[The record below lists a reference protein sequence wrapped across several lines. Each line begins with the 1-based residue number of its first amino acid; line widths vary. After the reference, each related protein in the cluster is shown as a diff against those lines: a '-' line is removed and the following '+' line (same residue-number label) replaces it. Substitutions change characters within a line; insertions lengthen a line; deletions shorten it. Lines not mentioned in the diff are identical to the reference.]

1 MKDEK
6 RHKNNS
12 FKSLH
17 KNGVVMVLIMNI
29 NKYRNYLI
37 TSIVKYVK
45 NHQFDLLSMIFNLFQ
60 LKKQTEF
67 Q

>member
-6 RHKNNS
+6 RHKNNI